1 MRTNILAFVLGVW
14 LLQQQAV
21 LPGLAWVVLLLPL
34 WLAGRFLPAL
44 PRDLLAKVFFL
55 GLGFFWATFM
65 AQLRLADALP
75 SVWEGRDIQ
84 VVGVVA
90 SLPVETERGLRFTFD
105 VERVKTFEAVVP
117 HRIQLNA
124 YSEGFGKNASDAARP
139 DFHAGERWQLTVR
152 LKRPHGNANPNGFDF
167 EAWLLER
174 NIRASG
180 YVRQEDGNRRLAE
193 RVYRPGYIV
202 EMLRERVAQRFQ
214 AVLGERPY
222 AGVLKALAVGE
233 QNAISPDQWKVFLRT
248 GVNHLMRIN

>member
-1 MRTNILAFVLGVW
+1 MRTNILAFVLGIW
-14 LLQQQAV
+14 LLQQQAA
-21 LPGLAWVVLLLPL
+21 LPGLAWVGLLLPL
-34 WLAGRFLPAL
+34 WLAGRFLPAAL
-44 PRDLLAKVFFL
+44 RGLLATVFFL
-55 GLGFFWATFM
+55 GLGFFWAAFM
-65 AQLRLADALP
+65 AQLRLADTLP

-105 VERVKTFEAVVP
+105 VERVKTLEAVVP
-117 HRIQLNA
+117 HRIQLAA
-124 YSEGFGKNASDAARP
+124 YSDGFGKKASDVALP
-139 DFHAGERWQLTVR
+139 GFHAGERWQLTVR

-248 GVNHLMRIN
+248 GVNHLMSI

>member
-1 MRTNILAFVLGVW
+1 MRTNVLAFVLGIW
-14 LLQQQAV
+14 LLQQQAA
-21 LPGLAWVVLLLPL
+21 LPGLTWVGLLLPL
-34 WLAGRFLPAL
+34 WLAGRFLPPA
-44 PRDLLAKVFFL
+44 PRGLLSKVLFL
-55 GLGFFWATFM
+55 GLGFFWAAFM
-65 AQLRLADALP
+65 AHQRLQDVLP
-75 SVWEGRDIQ
+75 TAWEGRDIQ

-90 SLPVETERGLRFTFD
+90 TLPVTNERGMRFEFD
-105 VERVKTFEAVVP
+105 VERVKTLEAVVP
-117 HRIQLNA
+117 HHIQLAA
-124 YSEGFGKNASDAARP
+124 YSEGFGKKAADVALP

-193 RVYRPGYIV
+193 HVYRPGYIV

-214 AVLGERPY
+214 AVLGDRPY

-248 GVNHLMRIN
+248 GVNHLMSI